1 MAFSSSTRVQSAAAN
16 NQSDDWKAQGF
27 LNFALTDA
35 SGRDVKVGAIPLKES
50 VEVQKWIIDVLTAK
64 PEQLPKLIAKMKVSY
79 NSATPAKTAGFS
91 LD

>member
-1 MAFSSSTRVQSAAAN
+1 MAFSNRAQSAAATN
-16 NQSDDWKAQGF
+16 NTQSDDWKAQGF

-35 SGRDVKVGAIPLKES
+35 AGKDVKVGAIPLKES
-50 VEVQKWIIDVLTAK
+50 VEVQKWILDVLVAK
-64 PEQLPKLIAKMKVSY
+64 PEQLPKLIAKMKVSF